1 LRSVFDCQL
10 QITNYKFM
18 ADVNLIVDGKKVTAP
33 AGTLLIEACKSAGIE
48 VPSFCYYPG
57 LSLCG
62 ACRMCVVK
70 IEKMPKLQTAC
81 TTVVGEG
88 MIVTTESDEVRQA
101 RKGTVEILLGN
112 HPLDCP
118 VCDAGGECELQ
129 DMTFSYG
136 ASESRFTEAKNH
148 KEELQWSPVV
158 YFDRPRCIM
167 CFRCVRV
174 CGEGMDV
181 WALGVQNRGVSS
193 IIAPNISAPD
203 QDAHLDCE
211 ECGMCIDICPVGALT
226 SGAYRYK
233 TRPWEMH
240 HVGTICT
247 HCGDGCKTT
256 LGVRQC
262 ETGAE
267 IVRGDN
273 RDKSGINGDFLCVK
287 GRYAFD
293 FVHHAD
299 RLTEPLIRKNG
310 KLMPATWEDAFELIG
325 KRFREVRD
333 EVNNGSHGGSAIGVI
348 GSNRT
353 TNEEN
358 YLLSKFARVVL
369 KTNNVDHHRT
379 ADYPALAA
387 ALHGKPGKTAS
398 MRDVLNAPAILLI
411 GNDPTNQHPLLA
423 WQIRTNV
430 RLRHAKLYVIN
441 SAPIKLRRQAAGFGL
456 LPPGVEAKAVGF
468 FAGDDSLLD
477 SLVSDGTSRDA
488 WIALRERI
496 RAEQNLVIAF
506 GSEVR
511 GHDIAKL
518 AEFAATLTGAKLIC
532 LGDYAN
538 SRGASEMGL
547 YPDLLPGYEPLS
559 ETVRFQQE
567 WGKLPAEKGLSL
579 PEMMEAAKAGKLKAL
594 YVVGSNPV
602 GRLGVDPF
610 ALAKAFVVV
619 QDMFLTET
627 ATIADVILPAANAY
641 EKTGTYTN
649 TCGDLQL
656 VKKAGEVSNTKPDFE
671 MIVRIADAM
680 GCDVSGL
687 VPFGSGT
694 HSDMGQTRG
703 AQSGEADRH
712 AVWLEAH
719 NLEPKMTPFDPMA
732 ILDEVQRVVAGYD
745 VSRVNLLA
753 GTDQHLEIAESGAS
767 LIQDPELIV
776 PANDDLFSS
785 GTLGRYSKTLNS
797 VIENKSAVPEV
808 AAD

>member
-1 LRSVFDCQL
+1 
-10 QITNYKFM
+10 M

-33 AGTLLIEACKSAGIE
+33 AGSLLIEACKSAGIE

-57 LSLCG
+57 LSLQG

-70 IEKMPKLQTAC
+70 VEKMPKLQTAC
-81 TTVVGEG
+81 TTSVTEG
-88 MIVTTESDEVRQA
+88 MIVSTDSDDVRQA
-101 RKGTVEILLGN
+101 RKAMVEMLLGN

-129 DMTFSYG
+129 DMAFSYG
-136 ASESRFTEAKNH
+136 AAESKFIEAKNH
-148 KEELQWSPVV
+148 REEQQWSPVV
-158 YFDRPRCIM
+158 YFDRPRCIL
-167 CFRCVRV
+167 CYRCVRV

-181 WALGVQNRGVSS
+181 WALGIQNRGVGSV
-193 IIAPNISAPD
+193 IAPN
-203 QDAHLDCE
+203 QDDHLDCE

-233 TRPWEMH
+233 TRPWEMN

-256 LGVRQC
+256 LGVRRC

-273 RDKSGINGDFLCVK
+273 RDKGGINGDFLCIK

-293 FVHHAD
+293 FAHHQE
-299 RLTEPLIRKNG
+299 RLTQPLVRKGG
-310 KLMPATWEDAFELIG
+310 KLTPATWEEAFELIG
-325 KRFREVRD
+325 KKFREVRD
-333 EVNNGSHGGSAIGVI
+333 EAGKQDGASAVGVI

-430 RLRHAKLYVIN
+430 RLRRAKLYVIN

-456 LPPGVEAKAVGF
+456 APAGAEVKAVAF
-468 FAGDDSLLD
+468 LAGDDSLLD
-477 SLVSDGTSRDA
+477 ALVGDITTRDA
-488 WIALRERI
+488 WIALRDKI
-496 RAEQNLVIAF
+496 RAEQNMVIAF
-506 GSEVR
+506 GSELR
-511 GHDIAKL
+511 GHDIEKMVNFASTL
-518 AEFAATLTGAKLIC
+518 AGAKLIC

-547 YPDLLPGYEPLS
+547 YPDLLPGYEPLADAG
-559 ETVRFQQE
+559 RFQQE
-567 WGKLPAEKGLSL
+567 WGDLPTGKGLSL
-579 PEMMEAAKAGKLKAL
+579 PGMVEAAKAGKLKAL

-602 GRLGVDPF
+602 GRLSVDPF
-610 ALAKAFVVV
+610 VFSKTFVVV

-627 ATIADVILPAANAY
+627 ANLADVVLPTANAY
-641 EKTGTYTN
+641 EKSGTYTN

-656 VKKAGEVSNTKPDFE
+656 VKKAGEVTNTKPDFE

-680 GCDVSGL
+680 GFDVRGL
-687 VPFGSGT
+687 VPFGGGT

-732 ILDEVQRVVAGYD
+732 ILDEIQRVVPGYD
-745 VSRVNLLA
+745 ISRANLLA
-753 GTDQHLEIAESGAS
+753 GNDQHLEIAESGAS
-767 LIQDPELIV
+767 LIQTPELIV

-797 VIENKSAVPEV
+797 VYENKSAEPEV